1 VFWGRRSGSHALDTF
16 AVSGGVPRRRCDAPY
31 LGLACPPPATMAR
44 LVTIRALLVEDEPLA
59 VRRLRRL
66 VRGEPDVQVVGACGD
81 VAAARTAIDTLAPD
95 LLFLDVQLPGA
106 DGLALLRGLPPER
119 RPAVIFVTAYERY
132 AVPAFAHEAVDY
144 LLKPID
150 PERFRAAVARARRRL
165 GRRDTAATDGPPLE
179 RLLVR
184 ERGRAFFVRVEEVDW
199 FEAEG
204 NYVRLH
210 VGRVTHRV
218 RLPLATIEA
227 RLDRRAFRRISRSH
241 IVQLDRIREL
251 QPWFHGDGL
260 VILTS
265 GARLRLSRR
274 YREGV
279 YGEER

>member
-1 VFWGRRSGSHALDTF
+1 
-16 AVSGGVPRRRCDAPY
+16 
-31 LGLACPPPATMAR
+31 M
-44 LVTIRALLVEDEPLA
+44 TIRAVVVEDEPLA

-66 VRGEPDVQVVGACGD
+66 VRDEPDVRIVAACGD
-81 VAAARTAIDTLAPD
+81 AASARMAVDRHTPD

-106 DGLALLRGLPPER
+106 DGLTLLKEVAAER
-119 RPAVIFVTAYERY
+119 RPAVIFVTAHEQY

-165 GRRDTAATDGPPLE
+165 GRRETAADDGTPLV

-184 ERGRAFFVRVEEVDW
+184 ERGRAFFVRVDEVDW
-199 FEAEG
+199 FEAAG

-210 VGRVTHRV
+210 VGRATHRV
-218 RLPLATIEA
+218 RLPLARLEA
-227 RLDRRAFRRISRSH
+227 RLDRRQFRRINRSY

-251 QPWFHGDGL
+251 QSWFHGDGV

-265 GARLRLSRR
+265 GTRLRLSRR
-274 YREGV
+274 YRDRLYETTA
-279 YGEER
+279 

>member
-1 VFWGRRSGSHALDTF
+1 
-16 AVSGGVPRRRCDAPY
+16 
-31 LGLACPPPATMAR
+31 M
-44 LVTIRALLVEDEPLA
+44 TIRAVVVEDEPLA

-66 VRGEPDVQVVGACGD
+66 VRGEPDVRIVAACGD
-81 VAAARTAIDTLAPD
+81 AASARMAIDRHTPD

-106 DGLALLRGLPPER
+106 DGFTLLKEVAAER

-165 GRRDTAATDGPPLE
+165 GRRETAADDATPLV

-184 ERGRAFFVRVEEVDW
+184 ERGRAFFVRVDEVDW
-199 FEAEG
+199 FEAAG
-204 NYVRLH
+204 NYVRVH
-210 VGRVTHRV
+210 VGRATHRV
-218 RLPLATIEA
+218 RLPLARLEA
-227 RLDRRAFRRISRSH
+227 RLDRRQFRRINRSY

-251 QPWFHGDGL
+251 QSWFHGDGV

-265 GARLRLSRR
+265 GTRLRLSRR
-274 YREGV
+274 YRDRLYEPTA
-279 YGEER
+279 

>member
-1 VFWGRRSGSHALDTF
+1 
-16 AVSGGVPRRRCDAPY
+16 
-31 LGLACPPPATMAR
+31 M
-44 LVTIRALLVEDEPLA
+44 TIRALLVEDEPLA
-59 VRRLRRL
+59 ARRLKRL
-66 VRGEPDVQVVGACGD
+66 LRGEPDVRVVGAYGD
-81 VAAARTAIDTLAPD
+81 AASAKGAIATLAPD
-95 LLFLDVQLPGA
+95 LLFLDVQLPEA
-106 DGLALLRGLPPER
+106 DGLTLLQGLPTEQ

-165 GRRDTAATDGPPLE
+165 GVRDTSAASGAPLA

-184 ERGRAFFVRVEEVDW
+184 ERGRAFFVRVDEVDW
-199 FEAEG
+199 LEAAG

-210 VGRVTHRV
+210 VGRTTHRV
-218 RLPLATIEA
+218 RLPLATLEA
-227 RLDRRAFRRISRSH
+227 RLDPRAFRRISRSR

-274 YREGV
+274 YRDRLYEATT
-279 YGEER
+279 